1 MQRNSCY
8 LRAKQVIMNQVNI
21 AELYRRVKEFCEHDT
36 TGHDWWHV
44 QRVTQ
49 LALHLAKYEGANLQ
63 LVEPAAL
70 VHDTDDWKLKGEEG
84 YPNAT
89 KMLAAVGYS
98 SKQIDLILEIVEQV
112 SYRGAGVDTTPRSI
126 EAMVV
131 QDADRLDAI
140 GAIGIARAFAY
151 GGSKHRP
158 MFLPHLKPQ
167 LHETFEE
174 YKAAQGHTIKHFYEK
189 LLLLKNRM
197 NTVTAKIL
205 AEERHRFMEVFLE
218 HFFKEWNFRP

>member
-1 MQRNSCY
+1 MDQ
-8 LRAKQVIMNQVNI
+8 INI
-21 AELYRRVKEFCEHDT
+21 AELYRQVKVFFEHDT

-49 LALHLAKYEGANLQ
+49 LALHIARAEGANVA

-70 VHDTDDWKLKGEEG
+70 VHDTDDWKISGAYG

-89 KMLAAVGYS
+89 RMLLAVGY
-98 SKQIDLILEIVEQV
+98 KNHQVDKILEIVEQV
-112 SYRGAGVDTTPRSI
+112 SYKGAGVDTAPRNL

-140 GAIGIARAFAY
+140 GAIGIARAFAF

-158 MFLPHLKPQ
+158 IYLPDVKP
-167 LHETFEE
+167 HFHSTFEE
-174 YKAAQGHTIKHFYEK
+174 YKAANEHTINHFYEK

-197 NTVTAKIL
+197 NTATARVV
-205 AEERHRFMEVFLE
+205 AEERHRFMETFLE
-218 HFFKEWNFRP
+218 QFYKEWNYKG

>member
-1 MQRNSCY
+1 
-8 LRAKQVIMNQVNI
+8 MNQVDI
-21 AELYRRVKEFCEHDT
+21 TELYRLVREFCKHDT

-44 QRVTQ
+44 HRVTQ
-49 LALHLAKYEGANLQ
+49 LALYLARHEGADVR

-70 VHDTDDWKLKGEEG
+70 VHDTDDWKLKGGEG

-89 KMLAAVGYS
+89 LMLKTVGYN
-98 SKQIDLILEIVEQV
+98 SKQIADIIGIVEQV
-112 SYRGAGVDTTPRSI
+112 SYKGAGVDTTPRSI

-158 MFLPHLKPQ
+158 LYLPHLEPQ

-174 YKAAQGHTIKHFYEK
+174 YKTAQGHTINHFYEK
-189 LLLLKNRM
+189 LLLLKDRM
-197 NTVTAKIL
+197 NTASAKAL
-205 AEERHRFMEVFLE
+205 AEERHRFMEIFLE
-218 HFFKEWNFRP
+218 QFYREWNFRP